1 MNQKGFGLK
10 EFVIVI
16 AVIFVSMLIIM
27 SLYRSLVNNS
37 AKPET
42 EEKNE
47 PEKTEKITY
56 QDLENTLEKAAERYQ
71 NNTYQGNTENTE
83 IWTLSYSMLKEEK
96 YLDKLIDP
104 NDKNTECTG
113 YVEFIQDGAKISYKP
128 FLKCGSNYETKGYDS
143 NNLE

>member
-47 PEKTEKITY
+47 PEETEKITY

-113 YVEFIQDGAKISYKP
+113 YVEFVQDGAKISYKP

>member
-47 PEKTEKITY
+47 SEETEKITY

-113 YVEFIQDGAKISYKP
+113 YVEFVQDGAKISYKP

>member
-47 PEKTEKITY
+47 PEETEKITY

-128 FLKCGSNYETKGYDS
+128 FLKCGSNYKTKGYDS

>member
-47 PEKTEKITY
+47 SEETEKITY